1 MINTSLP
8 LGPGISRDLLELRA
22 RTEDLN
28 RQLST
33 GRKSE
38 TYAGLGADRT
48 KSLSIR
54 QSLSAIDGFQSGI
67 DLAVLRINSMTTNL
81 ERLRDIAAE
90 TRTDA
95 LLSEFNPVNGTQS
108 DLQVSAATSL
118 NETIALLN
126 FEIGGHYF
134 FSGRTGDAKP
144 VVSDDVL
151 LNGSGTQ
158 AGLTQVIDER
168 RQADLGAD
176 GRGRLVIPAPVGAQ
190 VSFNED
196 VAGSPF
202 GFKIASVTSTLTGTT
217 VAGPTGAPPN
227 VDVTF
232 TATLPQDGETI
243 TVVLDLPDGTQ
254 TEVTLTARNNGPI
267 GPGEFGAA
275 GNELTTAS
283 NFEAALIAQI
293 EEQAATSLRAASA
306 VEAADNFFDY
316 DSTSAPQR
324 VDGPPFDTATAL
336 VDGTAA
342 DTVFWYQGDTGPG
355 AARDTAVVQADVSLS
370 ITYGARA
377 NESQLSTL
385 VKNLALLASEE
396 FDPIDANTNERYRQ
410 LRDRAGEAL
419 GYLDGAPSVEDL
431 IGELGF
437 KMDALNNTSE
447 RHDAAKNVALTFQ
460 AEIEQVDVYE
470 VTAQLLQLETQLE
483 ASYRVTSI
491 LANLSLVNFL

>member
-33 GRKSE
+33 GLKSE

-54 QSLSAIDGFQSGI
+54 QSLSAIEGFQSGI
-67 DLAVLRINSMTTNL
+67 DLAVLRIQSMTTNL
-81 ERLRDIAAE
+81 ERLGDIASE

-134 FSGRTGDAKP
+134 FSGRAGDTKP

-176 GRGRLVIPAPVGAQ
+176 GRGRLVIPAPAGAQ

-202 GFKIASVTSTLTGTT
+202 GFKIASVASTLTGTT

-243 TVVLDLPDGTQ
+243 TVTLDLPDGTQ
-254 TEVTLTARNNGPI
+254 TEVTLTARSNGPI
-267 GPGEFGAA
+267 EAGEFGAA
-275 GNELTTAS
+275 GNELTTTA
-283 NFEAALIAQI
+283 NFQAALIAQI
-293 EEQAATSLRAASA
+293 EEQAATSLRSASA
-306 VEAADNFFDY
+306 AEAADNFFDY

-324 VDGPPFDTATAL
+324 VAGPPYDTATAL
-336 VDGTAA
+336 VDGTTT
-342 DTVFWYQGDTGPG
+342 DTVFWYQGDAGPG

-377 NESQLSTL
+377 NESQLATV
-385 VKNLALLASEE
+385 VKNLALLASEQ
-396 FDPIDANTNERYRQ
+396 FDPTDTNTNERYRQ

-419 GYLDGAPSVEDL
+419 GYLNGAPSVEDL

-437 KMDALNNTSE
+437 KMNALNNTSE
-447 RHDAAKNVALTFQ
+447 RHDASKNVALSFQ

-470 VTAQLLQLETQLE
+470 VSAQLLQLQTQLE